1 MIMKFHSLPNSCQTW
16 KYWRDIYKF
25 LLNILL
31 NRPESSGIYASNKR
45 IIPVRFLLK
54 TYPIASV
61 AIFGF
66 ELHLLLRSQINI
78 LSVCRGVKPC
88 DLIFSTIPY
97 M

>member
-1 MIMKFHSLPNSCQTW
+1 MKFYSLPNSCQTW

-45 IIPVRFLLK
+45 IIPVRFPLK
-54 TYPIASV
+54 TYSIASV

-66 ELHLLLRSQINI
+66 ELHVLLCCQNNI
-78 LSVCRGVKPC
+78 LSARRGVKPC
-88 DLIFSTIPY
+88 DLIFATIPY
-97 M
+97 L